1 MADEETTT
9 PVEGPPSENALDLS
23 PTMSTAPPAAAP
35 APAAPAPAPAP
46 AKADSVA
53 GPGAPAASP
62 SAGDKA
68 GDAGKEATPAADE
81 PKGGVDDL
89 LDQLR
94 NLPVSEVD
102 ELLDAIERETGTP
115 DDPDDDDDDDA
126 DMAIDDSSVSRKGP
140 VRYSEVEPGMQKA
153 IAAVHNHMME
163 ESVKQALDSDE
174 SLSYNMKVLGAKARE
189 SVVSILKDQME
200 RQIEAEGDNFDYN
213 WARVAQAALKK
224 AVPIVAPFFER
235 PTPVAGMGPGRGSDS
250 FVAQPAK
257 EPTRVP
263 AYADAEDYA
272 AYIAQKMAFNASA
285 AERETQGQ
293 VPGV

>member
-1 MADEETTT
+1 MPDEVTTT
-9 PVEGPPSENALDLS
+9 PNAEGTPENAPDLS
-23 PTMSTAPPAAAP
+23 PPMSTAPPTAAP
-35 APAAPAPAPAP
+35 APPPAPAPAPAP
-46 AKADSVA
+46 TKAEKVA
-53 GPGAPAASP
+53 GPGAAVPP
-62 SAGDKA
+62 STGDA
-68 GDAGKEATPAADE
+68 GDAGEADPAAE
-81 PKGGVDDL
+81 PKGGVDAL
-89 LDQLR
+89 LAQLR

-102 ELLDAIERETGTP
+102 ELLDAIERETGTS
-115 DDPDDDDDDDA
+115 DDDDA
-126 DMAIDDSSVSRKGP
+126 DDDADVAIDDSSVSRQGP

-174 SLSYNMKVLGAKARE
+174 NLSYNMKVLGAKARE

-235 PTPVAGMGPGRGSDS
+235 PTPVAGMGPGSGSDS
-250 FVAQPAK
+250 FVAQPMK
-257 EPTRVP
+257 KPERVP
-263 AYADAEDYA
+263 AYADAEDHA
-272 AYIAQKMAFNASA
+272 AYIAQIMAYNANV

-293 VPGV
+293 IPGV